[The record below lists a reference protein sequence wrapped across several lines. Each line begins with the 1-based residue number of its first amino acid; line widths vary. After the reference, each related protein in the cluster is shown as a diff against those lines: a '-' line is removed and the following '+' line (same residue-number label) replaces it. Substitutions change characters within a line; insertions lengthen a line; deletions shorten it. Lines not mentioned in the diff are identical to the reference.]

1 MLKSNIKA
9 FIFMLTTFVLLV
21 GTIFAWSTISD
32 TTNMEFIELNVGSSV
47 VETYLYIQKND
58 GEEIQVSTPEDI
70 SNVLNLGI
78 PSDGYHFRLRIQNNT
93 TTVKTVNIKFQN
105 MTSHGLLPEAD
116 IRDVYLLTDSK
127 VNFNGTD
134 IPITPL
140 VSEADDP
147 LVGYQGQVLQHN
159 RFKNYLDDSNDMVL
173 LENGKIEPG
182 EVVDFRFHV
191 TFDFNISNSSYRG
204 YIMVEKLYVN
214 IA

>member
-70 SNVLNLGI
+70 SNVLNLGL